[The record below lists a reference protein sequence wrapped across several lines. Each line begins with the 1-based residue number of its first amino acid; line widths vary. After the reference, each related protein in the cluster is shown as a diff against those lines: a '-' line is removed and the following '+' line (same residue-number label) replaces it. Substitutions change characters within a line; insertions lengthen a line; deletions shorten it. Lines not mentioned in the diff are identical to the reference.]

1 MRKRGIRSGSRSIT
15 RWIMIDLDTEDEVK
29 VSIEYDYEPEE
40 PMVRYYSDGSGYPGS
55 PAMIEVTRVVL
66 DSGRELEWGSI
77 PKPTCDTIE
86 EMCWEDVEDQYERAN
101 DPE

>member
-15 RWIMIDLDTEDEVK
+15 RWITIDLDETK
-29 VSIEYDYEPEE
+29 ATIEYDYEPEE

-66 DSGRELEWGSI
+66 NSGRELEWESI
-77 PKPTCDTIE
+77 PEPTRDRIE
-86 EMCWEDVEDQYERAN
+86 DMCWEDVEDQYERAN